1 MLAVAATIVQTPLPV
16 NAWDMVA
23 HATITTKLILIVLL
37 IFSLGRDGPHAALRD
52 SSSDRGSFADV
63 FRDARFWRLALLGF
77 SLAGGLIAHQS
88 LWAGPQGAHRAW
100 RADPCAVL
108 RMVRPSCWP
117 APANPKID

>member
-1 MLAVAATIVQTPLPV
+1 MLIDYP
-16 NAWDMVA
+16 
-23 HATITTKLILIVLL
+23 
-37 IFSLGRDGPHAALRD
+37 
-52 SSSDRGSFADV
+52 
-63 FRDARFWRLALLGF
+63 ARFYGVTVLGVDEHCWRHTCGEAARTHRLTRGALHYEVHLAPHDVPHGGHVLPLVDQD
-77 SLAGGLIAHQS
+77 GGLKPGQS

>member
-1 MLAVAATIVQTPLPV
+1 MLIDYP
-16 NAWDMVA
+16 
-23 HATITTKLILIVLL
+23 
-37 IFSLGRDGPHAALRD
+37 
-52 SSSDRGSFADV
+52 
-63 FRDARFWRLALLGF
+63 ARFYGVTVLGVDEHCWRHTCGEAARTHRLTRGALHYEVHLAPHDVPHGGARSAARRPGRGF
-77 SLAGGLIAHQS
+77 KPGQS